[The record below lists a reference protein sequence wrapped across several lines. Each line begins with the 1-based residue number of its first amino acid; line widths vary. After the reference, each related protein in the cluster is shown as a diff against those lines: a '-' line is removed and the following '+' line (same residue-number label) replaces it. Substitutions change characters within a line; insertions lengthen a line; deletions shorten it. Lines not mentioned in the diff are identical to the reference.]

1 MRGAQEISLIELDEE
16 TEEEEEMRT
25 KDNIWMT
32 RREICGSFRR
42 TVLESKRKSDRKA
55 KIQILADLNH
65 CLPRH
70 IVDILVEDESI
81 PLDAI
86 PEVRKWRGDFQK
98 HSTTRK
104 NGSRSGRTA

>member
-1 MRGAQEISLIELDEE
+1 MRGVQETSLIELDEE
-16 TEEEEEMRT
+16 TEEEEEMRS

-42 TVLESKRKSDRKA
+42 TVSESKRKSDLKA
-55 KIQILADLNH
+55 KVQILADLNH

-70 IVDILVEDESI
+70 IVDMLVEDESI

-86 PEVRKWRGDFQK
+86 PEVKRWRGDSQK
-98 HSTTRK
+98 RSTIRK
-104 NGSRSGRTA
+104 SGSRSGRTA